1 MIIFIFIF
9 IFFVP
14 QAGIEP
20 AHPKAYVPKTYVST
34 KFHHWGLY
42 VDSLGYA
49 PSPPDFQS
57 SASTKLAWNPLEGQ
71 L

>member
-34 KFHHWGLY
+34 KFHHWGLLWIPKE
-42 VDSLGYA
+42 SNLNHLIF
-49 PSPPDFQS
+49 SQ
-57 SASTKLAWNPLEGQ
+57 EH
-71 L
+71 